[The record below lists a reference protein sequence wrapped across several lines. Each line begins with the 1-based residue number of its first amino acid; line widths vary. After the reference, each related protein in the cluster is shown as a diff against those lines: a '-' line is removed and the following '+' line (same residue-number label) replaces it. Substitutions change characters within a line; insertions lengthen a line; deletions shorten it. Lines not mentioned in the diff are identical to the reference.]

1 MSFRTRISIL
11 SVVLVVLIVTYVV
24 GTAFSPQARR
34 ARAAN
39 QPVVSAFAVDD
50 VGEIEL
56 FSQGDDADG
65 RTVTIRRDGEDE
77 WSVRLEETFFPA
89 RASRVTALLEAL
101 QGLRTVRTVT
111 DNSDL
116 YGDFEIG
123 EDAAD
128 RVTVTSTEGEV
139 LATAYFGKPALQG
152 NRVYVRT
159 ADDSSVYIT
168 RNSLSFYFQE
178 RPDYFAELLAL
189 PRGLTGSAVQRISID
204 ADIAAGEPEEEG
216 GAPTR
221 RVARFTVFRNENGEW
236 QFDDTFTPPEGA
248 EVDQDA
254 VNRWAGNIVDFEASS
269 FATAG
274 TGAATGTEDTF
285 GLENPA
291 MEVIISTG
299 SGREYA
305 LKVGDPAGSE
315 QFFLQASG
323 PDILSDEN
331 GEPYLLTASTFGVR
345 RLFRAPDDLYTV
357 PEQEETGDQAETGTG
372 PE

>member
-39 QPVVSAFAVDD
+39 QPVVSAFAVED
-50 VGEIEL
+50 VGGIEL
-56 FSQGDDADG
+56 FTQGDDADG

-111 DNSDL
+111 DNPDL

-128 RVTVTSTEGEV
+128 RVTVTSIEGEV
-139 LATAYFGKPALQG
+139 LATAYFGKPAVQG
-152 NRVYVRT
+152 NRVYVRA
-159 ADDSSVYIT
+159 ADDRTVYIT
-168 RNSLSFYFQE
+168 QSSLSFYFQE
-178 RPDYFAELLAL
+178 QADYFADLLAL

-204 ADIAAGEPEEEG
+204 ADIAVGEPEEEG
-216 GAPTR
+216 GEATR
-221 RVARFTVFRNENGEW
+221 RVARFTVFRNENGQW

-248 EVDQDA
+248 QVDQDA

-269 FATAG
+269 FATSD
-274 TGAATGTEDTF
+274 TGEAEDAF

-291 MEVIISTG
+291 MEVTFSTG

-305 LKVGDPAGSE
+305 LQVGNRARTE

-323 PDILSDEN
+323 PDVLSDEN

-345 RLFRAPDDLYTV
+345 RLFRAPDDLYTIAD
-357 PEQEETGDQAETGTG
+357 QEETGEQAETGTG
-372 PE
+372 RE